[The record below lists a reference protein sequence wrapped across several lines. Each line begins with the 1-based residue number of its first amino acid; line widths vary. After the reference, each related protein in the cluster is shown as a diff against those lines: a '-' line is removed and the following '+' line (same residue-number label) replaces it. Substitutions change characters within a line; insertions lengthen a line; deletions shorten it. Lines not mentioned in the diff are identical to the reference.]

1 VPEETRPDVGNESER
16 DPITGSS
23 LSFPY
28 MISAV
33 LLMASLGWALYDEY
47 YATRPWKDY
56 QHRFVAVYSSWLK
69 KNLPKQDSAE
79 KAVKNSDTY
88 KKLQAALDA
97 ADKAAGPDFDRI
109 NKELALLATRKSVVD
124 DWFQSRRGELGAK
137 VYDME
142 NAGSQSSH
150 DSQAA
155 AIQKFKDEILTKTVP
170 LENGQG
176 EEKLSYNYD
185 QMEKEYNRLKDRKN
199 DLLSQ
204 QAALLRP
211 SSEARKRRDDYMADQ
226 LVGLTRQQMQGL
238 IDKMD
243 HFDFDIKQINVP
255 EGNLVDRCE
264 SCHVGTRE
272 PVVLTR
278 RDVGPLSKDG
288 KSGVED
294 GSRAFTTHPNLE
306 LLKIHNPDRFG
317 CSPCHGGNGRA
328 TSSVEKAHGKN
339 EHWLYPMYSP
349 ANREAGCNQCHS
361 SDLVVRLAPTLSGGK
376 ELFRW
381 RGCMGC
387 HRMEGFDAEP
397 ERLFNITQQIK
408 ALETDKAD
416 AFRNASRME
425 KQADSMS
432 GNAAAKM
439 NQTAQ
444 NMRVSMSR
452 VDSRIEELDT
462 ESKNLLQE
470 LKKVGPSLKEVRM
483 KLRKEWI
490 PVWIEN
496 PQHFRPGA
504 KMPTFRLEP
513 DEVKAISAFIWQS
526 GVQGPMDNATG
537 GDPAHGKDLF
547 ETRGCMACHSMG
559 EDADKV
565 GGYFAANLTREGEK
579 TNINYLVR
587 WIHNPRQRTL
597 PYSPTLHRD
606 ITPADYQAKNMP
618 FVFDLDHT
626 KSPVDGHEM
635 QVEQQTI
642 MPNLRLNMGEVR
654 DIAAYLMTK
663 KRPDAET
670 AKIYKDA
677 SYMDDPKLK
686 AQGLKLVRNYGC
698 AGCHEIAGMEDE
710 SRIGTEL
717 TNEGSKPIERL
728 DFALLTRDAEDGVE
742 VLGPNKGKDVAPWYS
757 QKGFFERKLAE
768 PNLFDQGKTKTHLE
782 QLKMPN
788 FNLDKTDIR
797 QLTTFLLG
805 SVDPTMPPSFFYK
818 PADQRHDIQEGWW
831 IIKKYNCQGC
841 HVVEIGQHSIL
852 MDLPK
857 YQDPDWK
864 EQLPPMITN
873 EGARVSPDWLV
884 RFLKNPSLAAGH
896 GEAEND
902 KDGVR
907 SYLKVRMPTFYLSD
921 NEVRKLVRFFAAVSY
936 QPEPYIQAKV
946 EPLTP
951 AEQAMARALFTSKEA
966 PCLKCHATGVPAH
979 DAKATAPNFLLAKE
993 RLKPGWT
1000 DRWLLNPA
1008 LISPGTSMPSGLFKR
1023 EGDRWVF
1030 NGQTPPSF
1038 NGYTG
1043 DHAELLVRYM
1053 FTLTP
1058 DEQRRLVG
1066 AGGGGGTR

>member
-1 VPEETRPDVGNESER
+1 VPEETRPDAGNESEL
-16 DPITGSS
+16 DPIVSKS

-28 MISAV
+28 MISA
-33 LLMASLGWALYDEY
+33 LLLLASLGWALYDEY
-47 YATRPWKDY
+47 YGMRPWKDY
-56 QHRFVAVYSSWLK
+56 QHRFVEVYTRWLK
-69 KNLPKQDSAE
+69 KNQPKQSAAE
-79 KAVKNSDTY
+79 KAVKESETY
-88 KKLQAALDA
+88 KQLDAALQA

-109 NKELALLATRKSVVD
+109 NKDLALLATRKSVVD
-124 DWFQSRRGELGAK
+124 DWFQSKRGEVGAK
-137 VYDME
+137 TYDME
-142 NAGSQSSH
+142 TAGSKSSH

-155 AIQKFKDEILTKTVP
+155 DIQKFKDKVETKKVP
-170 LENGQG
+170 LEKGGG
-176 EEKLSYNYD
+176 EEELSYNY
-185 QMEKEYNRLKDRKN
+185 QQLEVEYNRLKDKKN
-199 DLLSQ
+199 ALLSE

-211 SSEARKRRDDYMADQ
+211 SSELRKKRDDYMADQ
-226 LVGLTRQQMQGL
+226 LVGLTGQQMQGL

-243 HFDFDIKQINVP
+243 KFDFDIKQINVP

-278 RDVGPLSKDG
+278 KDVGPSYLG
-288 KSGVED
+288 GVAD
-294 GSRAFTTHPNLE
+294 GSLAFTTHPNLD
-306 LLKIHNPDRFG
+306 LLKIHNPERFG

-328 TSSVEKAHGKN
+328 TTSIEKAHGKN
-339 EHWLYPMYSP
+339 EHWLFPMYAA

-361 SDLVVRLAPTLSGGK
+361 ADLVVRMAPVLSSGK

-381 RGCMGC
+381 KGCMGC

-397 ERLFNITQQIK
+397 ERLFTINQTIK
-408 ALETDKAD
+408 QLETDKAD
-416 AFRNASRME
+416 AFRTAGRME
-425 KQADSMS
+425 KQADTMS
-432 GNAAAKM
+432 GDAAARM
-439 NQTAQ
+439 NQNAQ

-452 VDSRIEELDT
+452 VDSRIEELDS

-470 LKKVGPSLKEVRM
+470 IKKVGPSLKEVKM

-490 PVWIEN
+490 PVWIKD
-496 PQHFRPGA
+496 PQAFRPGA
-504 KMPTFRLEP
+504 KMPKFRLE
-513 DEVKAISAFIWQS
+513 DSEIKAISAFIWQS
-526 GVQGPMDNATG
+526 GVTGPLDTATG
-537 GDPAHGKDLF
+537 GDPARGKDLF

-565 GGYFAANLTREGEK
+565 GGYFAANLTRVGEK
-579 TNINYLVR
+579 DNYNYLVR

-597 PYSPTLHRD
+597 PYSPTEHRD
-606 ITPADYQAKNMP
+606 ITPEDYQKKGVA

-626 KSPVDGHEM
+626 KSPIDGHEM

-642 MPNLRLNMGEVR
+642 MPNLRLNMQEVR
-654 DIAAYLMTK
+654 DIASYLMTK
-663 KRPDAET
+663 KKADPDKEFPPAP
-670 AKIYKDA
+670 
-677 SYMDDPKLK
+677 YMDDPKLK
-686 AQGLKLVRNYGC
+686 AEGLKLVRNYGC

-728 DFALLTRDAEDGVE
+728 DFALLTRDAEEGVE
-742 VLGPNKGKDVAPWYS
+742 VVGPNKGKDVDPWYS
-757 QKGFFERKLAE
+757 QKGFFERKLTQPE
-768 PNLFDQGKTKTHLE
+768 VFDRGKSKTHLE

-788 FNLDKTDIR
+788 FNLDNKEIR
-797 QLTTFLLG
+797 SLSTFLQG

-884 RFLKNPSLAAGH
+884 RFLKNPSLAAGS

-902 KDGVR
+902 RDGVR

-921 NEVRKLVRFFAAVSY
+921 NEVRKLERFFAAVSY
-936 QPEPYIQAKV
+936 QPQPYIQAKL

-966 PCLKCHATGVPAH
+966 PCLKCHATGVAAH

-1030 NGQTPPSF
+1030 NGQTPASF
-1038 NGYTG
+1038 SGYTG
-1043 DHAELLVRYM
+1043 DHAELLVRYL
-1053 FTLTP
+1053 FQLSA

-1066 AGGGGGTR
+1066 SGGGAGGTR

>member
-1 VPEETRPDVGNESER
+1 VPEETRPNAGNESEL
-16 DPITGSS
+16 DPIVSQS

-28 MISAV
+28 LISAL

-47 YATRPWKDY
+47 YGTRPWKDY
-56 QHRFVAVYSSWLK
+56 QHRFVAIYSSWLK
-69 KNLPKQDSAE
+69 KKLPIQDKAE
-79 KAVKNSDTY
+79 KAVKESETY
-88 KKLQAALDA
+88 KQLDAALQA
-97 ADKAAGPDFDRI
+97 ADKAAGPEFDRV
-109 NKELALLATRKSVVD
+109 NKDLALLATRKTVID
-124 DWFQSRRGELGAK
+124 DWFQAERGWVGART
-137 VYDME
+137 YDME
-142 NAGSQSSH
+142 TAGSPSSH
-150 DSQAA
+150 DSIAKE
-155 AIQKFKDEILTKTVP
+155 IQERKDKVTKKSVP
-170 LENGQG
+170 LEKGGG
-176 EEKLSYNYD
+176 EEELSLNYE
-185 QMEKEYNRLKDRKN
+185 QLEKEYNRLKDRKN
-199 DLLSQ
+199 ELLSE
-204 QAALLRP
+204 QAGILRP
-211 SSEARKRRDDYMADQ
+211 VSELRKKRDEYMSDQ

-243 HFDFDIKQINVP
+243 KFDYDIKQINVP

-278 RDVGPLSKDG
+278 HDVAPKYLG
-288 KSGVED
+288 GVEG
-294 GSRAFTTHPNLE
+294 GSQAFTTHPNLE
-306 LLKIHNPDRFG
+306 LLKIHDPERFG

-328 TSSVEKAHGKN
+328 TTSVEKAHGKN
-339 EHWLYPMYSP
+339 EHWLFPMYAP
-349 ANREAGCNQCHS
+349 PNREAGCNQCHS
-361 SDLVVRLAPTLSGGK
+361 ADLVVRLAPVLNSGK

-381 RGCMGC
+381 KGCMGC

-397 ERLFNITQQIK
+397 ERLFTINQTIK
-408 ALETDKAD
+408 QLETDKAD
-416 AFRNASRME
+416 AFRNAGRME
-425 KQADSMS
+425 KQADTMS
-432 GNAAAKM
+432 GDAAARM

-462 ESKNLLQE
+462 DAKNLLQE
-470 LKKVGPSLKEVRM
+470 IKKVGPSLKEVKM

-490 PVWIEN
+490 PAWIKN
-496 PQHFRPGA
+496 PQAFRPGA
-504 KMPTFRLEP
+504 KMPTFRLQD
-513 DEVKAISAFIWQS
+513 DEIQAISAFIWQS
-526 GVQGPMDNATG
+526 GVTGPLDTATG
-537 GDPAHGKDLF
+537 GDPTRGKDLF

-559 EDADKV
+559 EDAEKV

-579 TNINYLVR
+579 INYNYLVR

-597 PYSPTLHRD
+597 PYSPTAHRD
-606 ITPADYQAKNMP
+606 ITPADYQKKGLP
-618 FVFDLDHT
+618 FSFDLDHT

-642 MPNLRLNMGEVR
+642 MPNLRLNMQEVR
-654 DIAAYLMTK
+654 DIASYLMTK
-663 KRPDAET
+663 KKADPDKAFPP
-670 AKIYKDA
+670 AP
-677 SYMDDPKLK
+677 YMDDPKLK
-686 AQGLKLVRNYGC
+686 AKGMTLVRNYGC

-717 TNEGSKPIERL
+717 TNEGSKPVERL
-728 DFALLTRDAEDGVE
+728 DFALLGREAEDGVE
-742 VLGPNKGKDVAPWYS
+742 VLGPNAGKETEPWYDH
-757 QKGFFERKLAE
+757 KGFFEHKLAQPE
-768 PNLFDQGKTKTHLE
+768 IFDRGKSKPHLE

-788 FNLDKTDIR
+788 FNLEKKEIR
-797 QLTTFLLG
+797 AISTFLQG
-805 SVDPTMPPSFFYK
+805 AVDPTMPPSFFYK

-841 HVVEIGQHSIL
+841 HVVEIGQRSIL

-864 EQLPPMITN
+864 EQLPPQITS

-884 RFLKNPSLAAGH
+884 HFLKNPSLAQGT

-936 QPEPYIQAKV
+936 QPQPYIQTKL

-966 PCLKCHATGVPAH
+966 PCLKCHATGVAAH

-1000 DRWLLNPA
+1000 GRWLLNPA

-1023 EGDRWVF
+1023 DGDRWVF

-1043 DHAELLVRYM
+1043 DHAQLLVRYM
-1053 FTLTP
+1053 FQLSA
-1058 DEQRRLVG
+1058 DEQKRLVG
-1066 AGGGGGTR
+1066 AGGGGAGGTR

>member
-1 VPEETRPDVGNESER
+1 VPEETRPVGKDEQ
-16 DPITGSS
+16 DPIVSKS

-28 MISAV
+28 LVSA
-33 LLMASLGWALYDEY
+33 LLLLASLGWALYDEY
-47 YATRPWKDY
+47 YGTRPWKDY
-56 QHRFVAVYSSWLK
+56 QHRFVAIYTNWLT
-69 KNLPKQDSAE
+69 KNLPKQKKAE
-79 KAVKNSDTY
+79 DAVKASETY
-88 KKLQAALDA
+88 RQLNAALQA

-109 NKELALLATRKSVVD
+109 NHDLALLATRKSVID
-124 DWFQSRRGELGAK
+124 DWFQAERGWVGARN
-137 VYDME
+137 YDME
-142 NAGSQSSH
+142 TSSGSTKESI
-150 DSQAA
+150 AKE
-155 AIQKFKDEILTKTVP
+155 IQERKDKVRTVKVP
-170 LENGQG
+170 LEKGG
-176 EEKLSYNYD
+176 GSEDLSYNYE
-185 QMEKEYNRLKDRKN
+185 QLEKEYNRLKDRKN
-199 DLLSQ
+199 ELLSE

-211 SSEARKRRDDYMADQ
+211 STELRKKRDEYMSDQ
-226 LVGLTRQQMQGL
+226 LVGLTGQQMQGL

-243 HFDFDIKQINVP
+243 KFDFDIKQINVP

-288 KSGVED
+288 HSGVED
-294 GSRAFTTHPNLE
+294 GSRAFTTHPSLE
-306 LLKIHNPDRFG
+306 LLKIHDPERFG

-328 TSSVEKAHGKN
+328 TTSIEKAHGKN
-339 EHWLYPMYSP
+339 EHWLYPMYAP

-361 SDLVVRLAPTLSGGK
+361 ADLVVRLAPILSSGK

-381 RGCMGC
+381 KGCMGC

-397 ERLFNITQQIK
+397 ERLFTISQTIK
-408 ALETDKAD
+408 QLETDKAD
-416 AFRNASRME
+416 AFRNAGRME
-425 KQADSMS
+425 KTADTMS
-432 GNAAAKM
+432 GDAAMRM

-444 NMRVSMSR
+444 NLRVSMSR
-452 VDSRIEELDT
+452 VDSRIEELD
-462 ESKNLLQE
+462 SDAKNLLQE
-470 LKKVGPSLKEVRM
+470 IKKVGPSLKEVKM

-490 PVWIEN
+490 PVWIKN
-496 PQHFRPGA
+496 PQAFRPGA
-504 KMPTFRLEP
+504 KMPTFRLE
-513 DEVKAISAFIWQS
+513 DEEIKNIAAFIWQS
-526 GVQGPMDNATG
+526 GVTGPLDTATG
-537 GDPAHGKDLF
+537 GDPARGKDLF

-579 TNINYLVR
+579 TNYNYLVR

-597 PYSPTLHRD
+597 PYSPTEHRD
-606 ITPADYQAKNMP
+606 ITPADYQKKGVA

-626 KSPVDGHEM
+626 KSPSDGHEM

-642 MPNLRLNMGEVR
+642 MPNLRLNMQEVR
-654 DIAAYLMTK
+654 DIASYLMSK
-663 KRPDAET
+663 KKADPDKEFPPAP
-670 AKIYKDA
+670 
-677 SYMDDPKLK
+677 YMDDPARRAK
-686 AQGLKLVRNYGC
+686 GLLLVRNYGC

-728 DFALLTRDAEDGVE
+728 DFGLLGRDAEDGVE
-742 VLGPNKGKDVAPWYS
+742 VLGENKGKDVASWYDH
-757 QKGFFERKLAE
+757 KGFFERKLMQPE
-768 PNLFDQGKTKTHLE
+768 IFDRGKSKPHLE

-788 FNLDKTDIR
+788 FNLDKKEIR
-797 QLTTFLLG
+797 ALSTFLQG

-841 HVVEIGQHSIL
+841 HVAEIGQRSIL

-864 EQLPPMITN
+864 EQLPPQITS

-884 RFLKNPSLAAGH
+884 RFLKNPSLATGN

-902 KDGVR
+902 RDGVR

-921 NEVRKLVRFFAAVSY
+921 SEVRKLVRFFAAVSY
-936 QPEPYIQAKV
+936 QPEPYIQAKL
-946 EPLTP
+946 EPLTS

-1008 LISPGTSMPSGLFKR
+1008 MISPGTSMPSGLFKR
-1023 EGDRWVF
+1023 DGDRWVF
-1030 NGQTPPSF
+1030 NGQTPASF

-1053 FTLTP
+1053 FQLTA

-1066 AGGGGGTR
+1066 GGGGAGGTR